1 MVPAYVTE
9 EKFFRPPRG
18 QPCTG
23 ANRRFAMIKNEIS
36 DVIVV
41 GGGNIGSALAYGF
54 ARSGISV
61 VLLDEGD
68 IAYRGA
74 FGNFGLV
81 WFQGKGLG
89 MQRYADWSL
98 EATQMWP
105 SFAERLEQESGVRIH
120 YEKPGGLFLCRGERG
135 LAERREKLAQLA
147 QQSGSGKYDCEMI
160 DRSELQRLMPRMR
173 LGADITGASFSRHD
187 GHCNPLYLIRALH
200 IAFRKYGG
208 KYHPG
213 CAVQKLQHDGRRF
226 CVTARKGVFEAE
238 KLVLAAGVGIP
249 ALAAA
254 LGMKIP
260 VRPQRGQLIV
270 TERLAPMLPYPISGI
285 RQTHEGSFML
295 GVSNEEVG
303 FDTSVT
309 AGVLKTIAKNAID
322 AFPALSG
329 VRMVRSWAA
338 LRPLAPDQYPIYHQG
353 DVCPGAYVV
362 TSHSGVTLA
371 SVHADLISRWI
382 SQGSKPQGFE
392 HFSLRRFDV

>member
-1 MVPAYVTE
+1 
-9 EKFFRPPRG
+9 
-18 QPCTG
+18 
-23 ANRRFAMIKNEIS
+23 MIRNAIS

-61 VLLDEGD
+61 ALLDEGD

-89 MQRYADWSL
+89 MQRYVDWSL
-98 EATQMWP
+98 EATRMWP
-105 SFAERLEQESGVRIH
+105 SFAERLEQVSGVPIH
-120 YEKPGGLFLCRGERG
+120 YEKQGGLFLCRGERG
-135 LAERREKLAQLA
+135 LADRREKLSQFA
-147 QQSGSGKYDCEMI
+147 QQSGSGKYDCELI
-160 DRSELQRLMPRMR
+160 DPSELQRLIPHMKI
-173 LGADITGASFSRHD
+173 GANITGASFSPHD
-187 GHCNPLYLIRALH
+187 GHCNPLFLIRALH
-200 IAFRKYGG
+200 VAIRKHGG
-208 KYHPG
+208 KCHPG
-213 CAVQKLQHDGRRF
+213 CAVQELQHDGRRF
-226 CVTARKGVFEAE
+226 QVKTPKGIFEAE

-249 ALAAA
+249 ALAAK

-270 TERLAPMLPYPISGI
+270 TERLVPMLPYPISGI
-285 RQTHEGSFML
+285 RQTHEGSLML

-309 AGVLKTIAKNAID
+309 ADELKTIAKNAID
-322 AFPALSG
+322 AFPALAG

-338 LRPLAPDQYPIYHQG
+338 LRPLAPDQYPIYHQSSTT
-353 DVCPGAYVV
+353 PGAYVV

-382 SQGSKPQGFE
+382 TQGREPEGFE